1 MPAQLD
7 RLVVAASIAAVCIAS
22 SAPALADMSK
32 EQCLEAHSRGQDAK
46 EQNKLS
52 LARKLFLTCA
62 QSSCPTVVQGDCAR
76 FADDLSRLQPSVT
89 FIARDGNGSDLPD
102 TTVYVD
108 GELIVTHLDGAQHDV
123 DPGSHVVKFQS
134 GGKEQTV
141 TVVIGG
147 GEKGRAVTATF
158 GSPSESGAQAAKG
171 DNAALVKRGPR
182 VTHARGSK
190 LLLWSGVALVA
201 TGASFGVLGVI
212 EMPSNCSLSSH
223 QCAAPPGDPAF
234 KKASSAATMT
244 DIGWTTG
251 ILGLAAL
258 GGGVLWYMSSAH
270 SEKQPRDH
278 MAIAPWWSP
287 TGGGFALTGEL

>member
-1 MPAQLD
+1 MTAQLI
-7 RLVVAASIAAVCIAS
+7 RYVVASSIAAACIMS
-22 SAPALADMSK
+22 SATASADMSK

-62 QSSCPTVVQGDCAR
+62 QSSCPSVVQGDCAR

-108 GELIVTHLDGAQHDV
+108 GELIVTRLDGAQHDV
-123 DPGSHVVKFQS
+123 DPGSHVVKFQNA
-134 GGKEQTV
+134 GKEQLV

-158 GSPSESGAQAAKG
+158 GSASASPSLGGRAEAAP
-171 DNAALVKRGPR
+171 VKRGPR
-182 VTHARGSK
+182 TTHARGARV
-190 LLLWSGVALVA
+190 LLWSGIALVA
-201 TGASFGVLGVI
+201 SGATFGVIGAI

-223 QCAAPPGDPAF
+223 QCAAAPGDPTF
-234 KKASSAATMT
+234 GKASSAATMT

-251 ILGLAAL
+251 LLGLAAL
-258 GGGVLWYMSSAH
+258 GGGTLWYLSSAH
-270 SEKQPRDH
+270 TEKEPKEH
-278 MAIAPWWSP
+278 LAITPWLGPS
-287 TGGGFALTGEL
+287 GGGFALTGAL